1 VARLARS
8 TIRPL
13 VLPVVPG
20 LTCHKPASGHDANSS
35 QLRDSL
41 LKSAYDVAGTVCTI
55 LVLNFATTPFII
67 LHLPD
72 SIEAWRRLHWYGLWM
87 IFGGMAFFY
96 SGGAAWLKDLQ
107 ARRVRRANAA
117 TISTNGP
124 STPSTPPTV
133 PPVDAALRGAE
144 KKLS

>member
-1 VARLARS
+1 MARLARS

-13 VLPVVPG
+13 VLPVEPG
-20 LTCHKPASGHDANSS
+20 LTGHKPASGHDANSS
-35 QLRDSL
+35 QSRASL
-41 LKSAYDVAGTVCTI
+41 LKSAYDVAGTVCAI
-55 LVLNFATTPFII
+55 VVLNFAATPFII

-96 SGGAAWLKDLQ
+96 TGGATWLKGLQ
-107 ARRVRRANAA
+107 ARRVRRASPAV
-117 TISTNGP
+117 STNGP
-124 STPSTPPTV
+124 STPGTPPTV
-133 PPVDAALRGAE
+133 LPVDTVFRGVE